1 MLADLNS
8 NWELLAEPIQTV
20 MRRYGVENAYE
31 QLKELTRGRR
41 VDGPALRAF
50 ITGLQLP
57 SDAKQQLL
65 ALSPDTYIGL
75 AAQLAK
81 EI

>member
-1 MLADLNS
+1 
-8 NWELLAEPIQTV
+8 

-50 ITGLQLP
+50 ISQLQLP
-57 SDAKQQLL
+57 AEAKQQLL
-65 ALSPDTYIGL
+65 TLSPSTYIGL
-75 AAQLAK
+75 AAQLAQ

>member
-1 MLADLNS
+1 
-8 NWELLAEPIQTV
+8 

-41 VDGPALRAF
+41 VDGPSLRSF
-50 ITGLQLP
+50 VQGLQLP
-57 SDAKQQLL
+57 ADAKQQLME
-65 ALSPDTYIGL
+65 LSPATYIGL
-75 AAQLAK
+75 AAQLAR